1 VKVSQIILRRL
12 KHQLACNQDPLYCHF
27 RNRQK
32 AEIAATRSKRKK
44 RRLRGRHFQ
53 EMLKHI
59 EDVMY

>member
-1 VKVSQIILRRL
+1 MKFSQSDLTKL
-12 KHQLACNQDPLYCHF
+12 KHQLACNQDPVYCHF
-27 RNRQK
+27 RKRQK

-44 RRLRGRHFQ
+44 RRLRGKHVQ